1 MLGRSDVW
9 DRPGPWPD
17 SNRPVE
23 ERITTDLFVRD
34 VSFAGPIHAHP
45 KGRRGLDRPRQEQG
59 QGGQGRPGE
68 PTTRQNRNR
77 S

>member
-1 MLGRSDVW
+1 VLSRDVVW
-9 DRPGPWPD
+9 DRPGPWPQ

-23 ERITTDLFVRD
+23 GRITTDLFVRD
-34 VSFAGPIHAHP
+34 VSSAGSIYAHP